1 VPLGRIGEPEDVAY
15 AALYL
20 ASDEA
25 SLVTAAILPVDGG
38 MRLTGPKLSRA
49 VYRYNPAKV
58 R

>member
-1 VPLGRIGEPEDVAY
+1 MKGRARGYLLIECLVYIGLVLAVLGVAY

-38 MRLTGPKLSRA
+38 MRLTGP
-49 VYRYNPAKV
+49 
-58 R
+58 